1 MSSRAVPA
9 AVLLFACVATPVVC
23 QETAPP
29 PELTSGPAAGTAL
42 PECKVWAPSGPFAGT
57 EFDAAARIGKGP
69 GVLLF
74 VQELSRNTGQLIM
87 GLDRIAT
94 EFAWTGLEAHTIR
107 IAADRT
113 EAEAAVKRSS
123 EALKMLRPIVVST
136 DGLDGPG
143 GYALHRKATL
153 TLVTCKDGV
162 VVRSVAF
169 TDTGRA
175 DLPRLRSLVEEVTG
189 PVPKDPAAL
198 RAALAER
205 LPRDPEQ
212 LRALAT
218 ELALLLQRAERRD
231 EERAQPTSRDRMQ
244 RPPQADGSKPP
255 EGAPPAKPRVGK
267 APEDEELRGLLRR
280 VIQQAADAA
289 ELDAVY
295 AAVAAR
301 VGDDAGLRSQAVEMF
316 KLQVSLGYG
325 NDDSRARAQK
335 YVDANGTK

>member
-1 MSSRAVPA
+1 MSSRAVAA
-9 AVLLFACVATPVVC
+9 AVLLFACLAPSAVGQEAAT
-23 QETAPP
+23 
-29 PELTSGPAAGTAL
+29 PELTSGPAPGTAL
-42 PECKVWAPSGPFAGT
+42 PPCNVWAPSGPFAGT
-57 EFDAAARIGKGP
+57 EFDAAARIGKRP

-74 VQELSRNTGQLIM
+74 VQELSRNTGQLFM

-94 EFAWTGLEAHTIR
+94 EFAWTGLETHTIR

-113 EAEAAVKRSS
+113 DAEAAVKRTS
-123 EALKMLRPIVVST
+123 ESLMMLRPIVVST

-175 DLPRLRSLVEEVTG
+175 DLPRLRGLVEEVTG
-189 PVPKDPAAL
+189 SVPKDPAAL
-198 RAALAER
+198 RAAMAER

-218 ELALLLQRAERRD
+218 EMALLLQRAEKRD
-231 EERAQPTSRDRMQ
+231 DDRQQQRAARDMAQ
-244 RPPQADGSKPP
+244 RPMQGDGSKPA
-255 EGAPPAKPRVGK
+255 EGAAPAKPRAGK

-280 VIQQAADAA
+280 AIQHAADAA

-295 AAVAAR
+295 TAVATR
-301 VGDDAGLRSQAVEMF
+301 VGDDAGLRGQAVEMF

>member
-1 MSSRAVPA
+1 MTSAVG
-9 AVLLFACVATPVVC
+9 
-23 QETAPP
+23 QEASQ
-29 PELTSGPAAGTAL
+29 PELTSGPAAGAAL
-42 PECKVWAPSGPFAGT
+42 PPCNVWAPSGPFAGT

-74 VQELSRNTGQLIM
+74 VHVMSRPTGQLIM

-113 EAEAAVKRSS
+113 EAEAEAKRTSD
-123 EALKMLRPIVVST
+123 ALKLLRPIVVST

-189 PVPKDPAAL
+189 PVPSDPAAL
-198 RAALAER
+198 QKALAER
-205 LPRDPEQ
+205 LPRDPER

-218 ELALLLQRAERRD
+218 ELALLLQRADRRD
-231 EERAQPTSRDRMQ
+231 DERTQPPSRDRMQ
-244 RPPQADGSKPP
+244 RPPQNDGGKPT
-255 EGAPPAKPRVGK
+255 EGAAPAKPRAGK
-267 APEDEELRGLLRR
+267 APDDDELRGLLRR
-280 VIQQAADAA
+280 AIQLAADAA

-295 AAVAAR
+295 AAIDKR
-301 VGDDAGLRSQAVEMF
+301 VGDDAGLKAQAVEMF

-335 YVDANGTK
+335 YVDAHGTK